1 MNVNNV
7 VAGQGVG
14 VKSVKKLTSKT
25 KASSLKSVTSEV
37 VTRNVQPPL
46 QNSNVQAQSSFSI
59 FPEAN
64 SLRDFVDLS
73 QDMNRKVGLDKQ
85 ENQLQTIFNLNDI
98 TALETSHGF
107 PTGPDLFS
115 HAANLQTPSVGRSE
129 SMQQTNRNENLQL
142 VGSRRIPQPSSD
154 TFPVIYPFNV
164 IGSAD
169 RVPPIN
175 PNSPDEVWVGAT
187 NSIINTR
194 NSPPLHQNSNSLS
207 PNQELHKAVSH
218 NKETENIEN
227 VESMLLNTD
236 MESLRPR
243 NSQTEKVDTGSFG
256 LSLLNKNI
264 AQLVNGLSRNIT
276 RPGRI
281 ALGEDIKHKAKPI
294 RGIIVGNPVEQEN
307 NESKQQPSNNDQQIV
322 PQKRSSKLPSLTGL
336 GQVHNLFDTS
346 AHQFELLTPQVM
358 NGLSTGNKVL
368 LEGASAP
375 VWIQSNNQNSENFGM
390 FSSHLPQQSFFS
402 GSKFDS
408 GKMQTNT
415 INNAG
420 RSTTTNKNNKFDATN
435 SNIVSTSGNTA
446 TPFDSNMFPGL
457 GTSEQSFNTRPG
469 VLNKQ
474 NMGFMRNGLQETAN
488 SKNSNPAIGDT
499 GIAQLINNVVSRV
512 DQNSIQQS
520 TIAQRHL
527 GTNNNFRRSR
537 TTGQNNFVPQNTFQ
551 NGRFTQMNHNNPNQI
566 TRMQSEN
573 NFVNT
578 RNNLQ
583 SHLGLSNNAR
593 SGFRQNPRAN
603 IATLPRNRITRP
615 ADIANTVGRRGRLPS
630 SQTTNIRSP
639 VRQNTRNQNSRF
651 NSGRQHSRATMTSNA
666 GNSRQIPANTISNN
680 PTSRSLKSAPFN
692 VRNNNGQSL
701 NAFPSNINSV
711 RQLPTN
717 VNQGTRQIRD
727 IPTIPIDLRT
737 ATRRIQDGRAT
748 QNIPQTSRNVIDLS
762 RPASQIAA
770 LVVNLNNRESNA
782 LGQSNIFRVQN
793 SSSSLRN
800 RNVLNRLLQAIDM
813 PKNLPQGQILM
824 IYPRGAGRN
833 STLNRAGNSRFRL
846 SSALRSQLENL
857 LSQRW
862 IKNGRTQSANQ
873 RSSGNRQMVQNQRR
887 GNRGSNVRV
896 SSQPG
901 TQVGLNNH
909 QSNVLQQ
916 IMNNLEGRSSQPV
929 SLSQG
934 QSPQTAFQTL
944 VRSRGRSGDSGS
956 SLRQQSISPN
966 TGQRTG
972 TQTNRQWNAIN
983 RSQSSVVRNGQ
994 RSLVF

>member
-1 MNVNNV
+1 LNYTVHVIVCLFVNVNNF
-7 VAGQGVG
+7 VAGQEVG
-14 VKSVKKLTSKT
+14 LKSVK
-25 KASSLKSVTSEV
+25 KSVTSEV
-37 VTRNVQPPL
+37 VTRNVQP
-46 QNSNVQAQSSFSI
+46 
-59 FPEAN
+59 

-73 QDMNRKVGLDKQ
+73 QDMNRKAGFDQ
-85 ENQLQTIFNLNDI
+85 QDNQLQTIFNLNDM
-98 TALETSHGF
+98 TALETSLGD
-107 PTGPDLFS
+107 PIGPDLFS
-115 HAANLQTPSVGRSE
+115 HAANLQKVVTIGRSKGI
-129 SMQQTNRNENLQL
+129 QQTKRNENLQH
-142 VGSRRIPQPSSD
+142 VGPRLIPQPSTN

-164 IGSAD
+164 SGSAD
-169 RVPPIN
+169 RVLPISIK
-175 PNSPDEVWVGAT
+175 SPDEVWIETT
-187 NSIINTR
+187 NSIINKR
-194 NSPPLHQNSNSLS
+194 NSPPLHQNSISLS
-207 PNQELHKAVSH
+207 PNQEFHKGVSR
-218 NKETENIEN
+218 NKETEN

-281 ALGEDIKHKAKPI
+281 ALGGDIKHKAKPI
-294 RGIIVGNPVEQEN
+294 RGIIVGNSVEQRN
-307 NESKQQPSNNDQQIV
+307 NESQQQPSNSDQQIV
-322 PQKRSSKLPSLTGL
+322 LQKASSEPQSLTGL
-336 GQVHNLFDTS
+336 GRVHNLFDTS

-358 NGLSTGNKVL
+358 NGLRTGNKVL
-368 LEGASAP
+368 LEGAAAP

-390 FSSHLPQQSFFS
+390 FSSHLPQQGFFS
-402 GSKFDS
+402 RSRFGS
-408 GKMQTNT
+408 GKMQSDT
-415 INNAG
+415 INNAA
-420 RSTTTNKNNKFDATN
+420 TNMNNRFDANN
-435 SNIVSTSGNTA
+435 SSSFSTSANIA

-457 GTSEQSFNTRPG
+457 GTSEQRFNTG
-469 VLNKQ
+469 TEVLNKQ

-488 SKNSNPAIGDT
+488 SKNSNPAISDT

-527 GTNNNFRRSR
+527 GTNNDFRRSR
-537 TTGQNNFVPQNTFQ
+537 TTGQNSFVPQNTFQ
-551 NGRFTQMNHNNPNQI
+551 NGRFTQMNHNNANQI
-566 TRMQSEN
+566 TRVQSGN

-630 SQTTNIRSP
+630 SQTTNIRPP
-639 VRQNTRNQNSRF
+639 VRQNTRNQNFRF
-651 NSGRQHSRATMTSNA
+651 NSGLQR
-666 GNSRQIPANTISNN
+666 SRQIAANTISNN
-680 PTSRSLKSAPFN
+680 PTSRRLSSAPFN
-692 VRNNNGQSL
+692 VRNNNGQS
-701 NAFPSNINSV
+701 SNINSV
-711 RQLPTN
+711 RQLP
-717 VNQGTRQIRD
+717 TRQIRD
-727 IPTIPIDLRT
+727 IPTIPIDSRT
-737 ATRRIQDGRAT
+737 AIRRIQDGRAT
-748 QNIPQTSRNVIDLS
+748 QNIPQTSRNLIDLS

-770 LVVNLNNRESNA
+770 FVVNLNNRESNV
-782 LGQSNIFRVQN
+782 LGQSNILRMQN

-813 PKNLPQGQILM
+813 PKKLPQGQIIM

-833 STLNRAGNSRFRL
+833 STLNRAGSSRFQLR
-846 SSALRSQLENL
+846 SALRSQLGNL

-862 IKNGRTQSANQ
+862 IQNGRTQSANQ
-873 RSSGNRQMVQNQRR
+873 RSSGNGQMVQNQRR
-887 GNRGSNVRV
+887 GNRGSNVLV

-929 SLSQG
+929 SVRQG

-944 VRSRGRSGDSGS
+944 IRSRGRSGDSGS

-966 TGQRTG
+966 TGRRTG
-972 TQTNRQWNAIN
+972 AQTNRQWNAIN

>member
-1 MNVNNV
+1 MNYTVHVIVCLFVNVNNF
-7 VAGQGVG
+7 VAGQEVG
-14 VKSVKKLTSKT
+14 LKSVK
-25 KASSLKSVTSEV
+25 KSVTSEV
-37 VTRNVQPPL
+37 VTRNVQP
-46 QNSNVQAQSSFSI
+46 
-59 FPEAN
+59 

-73 QDMNRKVGLDKQ
+73 QDMNRKAGFDQ
-85 ENQLQTIFNLNDI
+85 QDNQLQTIFNLNDM
-98 TALETSHGF
+98 TALETSLGD
-107 PTGPDLFS
+107 PIGPDLFS
-115 HAANLQTPSVGRSE
+115 HAANLQKVVTIGRSKGI
-129 SMQQTNRNENLQL
+129 QQTKRNENLQH
-142 VGSRRIPQPSSD
+142 VGPRLIPQPSTN

-164 IGSAD
+164 SGSAD
-169 RVPPIN
+169 RVLPISIK
-175 PNSPDEVWVGAT
+175 SPDEVWIETT
-187 NSIINTR
+187 NSIINKR
-194 NSPPLHQNSNSLS
+194 NSPPLHQNSISLS
-207 PNQELHKAVSH
+207 PNQEFHKGVSR
-218 NKETENIEN
+218 NKETEN

-281 ALGEDIKHKAKPI
+281 ALGGDIKHKAKPI
-294 RGIIVGNPVEQEN
+294 RGIIVGNSVEQRN
-307 NESKQQPSNNDQQIV
+307 NESQQQPSNSDQQIV
-322 PQKRSSKLPSLTGL
+322 LQKASSEPQSLTGL
-336 GQVHNLFDTS
+336 GRVHNLFDTS

-358 NGLSTGNKVL
+358 NGLRTGNKVL
-368 LEGASAP
+368 LEGAAAP

-390 FSSHLPQQSFFS
+390 FSSHLPQQGFFS
-402 GSKFDS
+402 RSRFGS
-408 GKMQTNT
+408 GKMQSDT
-415 INNAG
+415 INNAA
-420 RSTTTNKNNKFDATN
+420 TNMNNRFDANN
-435 SNIVSTSGNTA
+435 SSSFSTSANIA

-457 GTSEQSFNTRPG
+457 GTSEQRFNTG
-469 VLNKQ
+469 TEVLNKQ

-488 SKNSNPAIGDT
+488 SKNSNPAISDT

-527 GTNNNFRRSR
+527 GTNNDFRRSR

-551 NGRFTQMNHNNPNQI
+551 NGRFTQMNHNNANQI
-566 TRMQSEN
+566 TRVQSGN

-630 SQTTNIRSP
+630 SQTTNIRPP
-639 VRQNTRNQNSRF
+639 VRQNTRNQNFRF
-651 NSGRQHSRATMTSNA
+651 NSGLQR
-666 GNSRQIPANTISNN
+666 SRQIAANTISNN
-680 PTSRSLKSAPFN
+680 PTSRRLSSAPFN
-692 VRNNNGQSL
+692 VRNNNGQS
-701 NAFPSNINSV
+701 SNINSV
-711 RQLPTN
+711 RQLP
-717 VNQGTRQIRD
+717 TRQIRD
-727 IPTIPIDLRT
+727 IPTIPIDSRT
-737 ATRRIQDGRAT
+737 AIRRIQDGRAT
-748 QNIPQTSRNVIDLS
+748 QNIPQTSRNLIDLS

-770 LVVNLNNRESNA
+770 FVVNLNNRESNV
-782 LGQSNIFRVQN
+782 LGQSNILRMQN

-813 PKNLPQGQILM
+813 PKKLPQGQIIM

-833 STLNRAGNSRFRL
+833 STLNRAGSSRFQLR
-846 SSALRSQLENL
+846 SALRSQLGNL

-862 IKNGRTQSANQ
+862 IQNGRTQSANQ
-873 RSSGNRQMVQNQRR
+873 RSSGNGQMVQNQRR
-887 GNRGSNVRV
+887 GNRGSNVLV

-929 SLSQG
+929 SVRQG

-944 VRSRGRSGDSGS
+944 IRSRGRSGDSGS

-966 TGQRTG
+966 TGRRTG
-972 TQTNRQWNAIN
+972 AQTNRQWNAIN

>member
-1 MNVNNV
+1 LNYTVHVIVCLFVNVNNF
-7 VAGQGVG
+7 VAGQEVG
-14 VKSVKKLTSKT
+14 LKSVK
-25 KASSLKSVTSEV
+25 KSVTSEV
-37 VTRNVQPPL
+37 VTRNVQP
-46 QNSNVQAQSSFSI
+46 
-59 FPEAN
+59 

-73 QDMNRKVGLDKQ
+73 QDMNRKAGFDQ
-85 ENQLQTIFNLNDI
+85 QDNQLQTIFNLNDM
-98 TALETSHGF
+98 TALETSLGD
-107 PTGPDLFS
+107 PIGPDLFS
-115 HAANLQTPSVGRSE
+115 HAANLQKVVTIGRSKGI
-129 SMQQTNRNENLQL
+129 QQTKRNENLQH
-142 VGSRRIPQPSSD
+142 VGPRLIPQPSTN

-164 IGSAD
+164 SGSAD
-169 RVPPIN
+169 RVLPISIK
-175 PNSPDEVWVGAT
+175 SPDEVWIETT
-187 NSIINTR
+187 NSIINKR
-194 NSPPLHQNSNSLS
+194 NSPPLHQNSISLS
-207 PNQELHKAVSH
+207 PNQEFHKGVSR
-218 NKETENIEN
+218 NKETEN

-281 ALGEDIKHKAKPI
+281 ALGGDIKHKAKPI
-294 RGIIVGNPVEQEN
+294 RGIIVGNSVEQRN
-307 NESKQQPSNNDQQIV
+307 NESQQQPSNSDQQIV
-322 PQKRSSKLPSLTGL
+322 LQKASSEPQSLTGL
-336 GQVHNLFDTS
+336 GRVHNLFDTS

-358 NGLSTGNKVL
+358 NGLRTGNKVL
-368 LEGASAP
+368 LEGAAAP

-390 FSSHLPQQSFFS
+390 FSSHLPQQGFFS
-402 GSKFDS
+402 RSRFGS
-408 GKMQTNT
+408 GKMQSDT
-415 INNAG
+415 INNAA
-420 RSTTTNKNNKFDATN
+420 TNMNNRFDANN
-435 SNIVSTSGNTA
+435 SSSFSTSANIA

-457 GTSEQSFNTRPG
+457 GTSEQRFNTG
-469 VLNKQ
+469 TEVLNKQ
-474 NMGFMRNGLQETAN
+474 NMGFMKNGLQETAN
-488 SKNSNPAIGDT
+488 SKNSNPAISDT

-527 GTNNNFRRSR
+527 GTNNDFRRSR

-551 NGRFTQMNHNNPNQI
+551 NGRFTEMNHNNANQI
-566 TRMQSEN
+566 TRVQSGN

-630 SQTTNIRSP
+630 SQTTNIRPP
-639 VRQNTRNQNSRF
+639 VRQNTRNQNFRF
-651 NSGRQHSRATMTSNA
+651 NSGLQRSRATMTTNT
-666 GNSRQIPANTISNN
+666 GNSRQIAANTISNN
-680 PTSRSLKSAPFN
+680 PTSRRLSSAPFN
-692 VRNNNGQSL
+692 VRNNNGQS
-701 NAFPSNINSV
+701 SNINSV
-711 RQLPTN
+711 RQLPT
-717 VNQGTRQIRD
+717 RQIRD
-727 IPTIPIDLRT
+727 IPTMPIDSRT
-737 ATRRIQDGRAT
+737 AIRRIQDGRAT
-748 QNIPQTSRNVIDLS
+748 QNIPQTSRNLIDLS

-770 LVVNLNNRESNA
+770 FVVNLNNRESNV
-782 LGQSNIFRVQN
+782 LGQSNILRMQN

-813 PKNLPQGQILM
+813 PKKLPQGQIIM

-833 STLNRAGNSRFRL
+833 STLNRAGSSRFQLR
-846 SSALRSQLENL
+846 SALRSQLGNL

-862 IKNGRTQSANQ
+862 IQNGRTQSANQ
-873 RSSGNRQMVQNQRR
+873 RSSGNGQMVQNQRR
-887 GNRGSNVRV
+887 GNRGSNVLV

-916 IMNNLEGRSSQPV
+916 TMNNLEGRSSQPV
-929 SLSQG
+929 SVRQG

-944 VRSRGRSGDSGS
+944 IRSRGRSGDSGS

-966 TGQRTG
+966 TGRRTG
-972 TQTNRQWNAIN
+972 AQTNRQWNAIN

>member
-1 MNVNNV
+1 MNYTVHVIVCLFVNVNNF
-7 VAGQGVG
+7 VAGQEVG
-14 VKSVKKLTSKT
+14 LKSVK
-25 KASSLKSVTSEV
+25 KSVTSEV
-37 VTRNVQPPL
+37 VTRNVQP
-46 QNSNVQAQSSFSI
+46 
-59 FPEAN
+59 

-73 QDMNRKVGLDKQ
+73 QDMNRKAGFDQ
-85 ENQLQTIFNLNDI
+85 QDNQLQTIFNLNDM
-98 TALETSHGF
+98 TALETSLGD
-107 PTGPDLFS
+107 PIGPDLFS
-115 HAANLQTPSVGRSE
+115 HAANLQKVVTIGRSKG
-129 SMQQTNRNENLQL
+129 MQQTKRNENLQH
-142 VGSRRIPQPSSD
+142 VGPRLIPQPSTN

-164 IGSAD
+164 SGSAD
-169 RVPPIN
+169 RVLPISIK
-175 PNSPDEVWVGAT
+175 SPDEVWIETT
-187 NSIINTR
+187 NSIINKR
-194 NSPPLHQNSNSLS
+194 NSPPLHQNSISLS
-207 PNQELHKAVSH
+207 PNQEFHKGVSR
-218 NKETENIEN
+218 NKETEN

-281 ALGEDIKHKAKPI
+281 ALGGDIKHKAKPI
-294 RGIIVGNPVEQEN
+294 RGIIVGNSVEQRN
-307 NESKQQPSNNDQQIV
+307 NESQQQPSNSDQQIV
-322 PQKRSSKLPSLTGL
+322 LQKASSEPQSLTGL
-336 GQVHNLFDTS
+336 GRVHNLFDTS

-358 NGLSTGNKVL
+358 NGLRTGNKVL
-368 LEGASAP
+368 LEGAAAP

-390 FSSHLPQQSFFS
+390 FSSHLPQQGFFS
-402 GSKFDS
+402 RSRFGS
-408 GKMQTNT
+408 GKMQSDT
-415 INNAG
+415 INNAA
-420 RSTTTNKNNKFDATN
+420 TNMNNRFDANN
-435 SNIVSTSGNTA
+435 SSSFSTSANIA

-457 GTSEQSFNTRPG
+457 GTSEQRFNTG
-469 VLNKQ
+469 TEVLNKQ

-488 SKNSNPAIGDT
+488 SKNSNPAISDT

-527 GTNNNFRRSR
+527 GTNNDFRRSR

-551 NGRFTQMNHNNPNQI
+551 NGRFTQMNHNNANQI
-566 TRMQSEN
+566 KRVQSGN

-630 SQTTNIRSP
+630 SQTTNIRPP
-639 VRQNTRNQNSRF
+639 VRQNTRNQNFRF
-651 NSGRQHSRATMTSNA
+651 NSGLQR
-666 GNSRQIPANTISNN
+666 SRQIAANTISNN
-680 PTSRSLKSAPFN
+680 PTSRRLSSAPFN
-692 VRNNNGQSL
+692 VRNNNGQS
-701 NAFPSNINSV
+701 SNINSV
-711 RQLPTN
+711 RQLP
-717 VNQGTRQIRD
+717 TRQIRD
-727 IPTIPIDLRT
+727 IPTIPIDSRT
-737 ATRRIQDGRAT
+737 AIRRIQDGRAT
-748 QNIPQTSRNVIDLS
+748 QNIPQTSRNLIDLS

-770 LVVNLNNRESNA
+770 FVVNLNNRESNV
-782 LGQSNIFRVQN
+782 LGQSNILRMQN

-813 PKNLPQGQILM
+813 PKKLPQGQIIM

-833 STLNRAGNSRFRL
+833 STLNRAGSSRFQLR
-846 SSALRSQLENL
+846 SALRSQLGNL

-862 IKNGRTQSANQ
+862 IQNGRTQSANQ
-873 RSSGNRQMVQNQRR
+873 RSSGNGQMVQNQRR
-887 GNRGSNVRV
+887 GNRGSNVLV

-929 SLSQG
+929 SVRQG

-944 VRSRGRSGDSGS
+944 IRSRGRSGDSGS

-966 TGQRTG
+966 TGRRTG
-972 TQTNRQWNAIN
+972 AQTNRQWNAIN